1 MAGWKY
7 LRRNGQCLKDMK
19 IGTWSVLSICQP
31 GALKM
36 LLEQLDRYKLDI
48 TVIQEIRWIGEGI
61 IEKKYIVFTTLK
73 REMTYLEQ
81 ASL

>member
-1 MAGWKY
+1 
-7 LRRNGQCLKDMK
+7 MK
-19 IGTWSVLSICQP
+19 IGTWSVLSLCQP
-31 GALKM
+31 GALKI

-61 IEKKYIVFTTLK
+61 IEKKYHIVFTTLK
-73 REMTYLEQ
+73 RETTYLEQ